1 MHALDGSGAWQPSL
15 LHHAQVALGAAEY
28 SSSVH
33 AWWHVGHAT
42 RWAVVDSPD
51 GALGGTFEGLISN
64 VHLRNAS
71 STTSGQRPAE
81 GAFHGRQ
88 RHWTDL
94 LLSTLKSIHPRGRIY
109 GLAWV
114 GVGGM
119 AVAHA
124 LHGGLLCVS
133 GVSFWNQAAVAV
145 VLCHKWGNR
154 LARDGCHSHGMHGL
168 GLWVA
173 PHSAEGSSHCVDLL
187 LLPLASA
194 NLVTATLA
202 PATLVTST
210 LAPANLVT
218 ATLAPANLVNS
229 TLAPATLVNST
240 LAPATLV
247 NSTLAPA
254 TLVTASY

>member
-133 GVSFWNQAAVAV
+133 GVSFWNQATVAV
-145 VLCHKWGNR
+145 ILCHKMRKPPGAGWVPLAWNAWIGSLGRPPFGWRIESLCWPAAVALGPCQFGNR
-154 LARDGCHSHGMHGL
+154 HPGSCHFGKPPPWPPP
-168 GLWVA
+168 LW
-173 PHSAEGSSHCVDLL
+173 
-187 LLPLASA
+187 
-194 NLVTATLA
+194 
-202 PATLVTST
+202 
-210 LAPANLVT
+210 
-218 ATLAPANLVNS
+218 
-229 TLAPATLVNST
+229 
-240 LAPATLV
+240 
-247 NSTLAPA
+247 
-254 TLVTASY
+254 